1 VSPDVAT
8 GLAFFAV
15 FLFSTTLHEA
25 AHAWAALRG
34 GDPTAYHGG
43 QVSLDP
49 IPHIR
54 REPFG
59 MIVLPLVTSVTMG
72 WPMGYASAP
81 YDPRWALRYPR
92 RAALMALAGP
102 AANLLLVLLCFAAMR
117 GLAAS
122 GLFYPPSSVNFG
134 QLTATDAGAVW
145 STVGHFLSIG
155 FSLNLLLCVFNLLPF
170 PPLDGSA
177 AITLL
182 MSRRM
187 TTRYQM
193 WVWGT
198 PLLGFL
204 GIFIAWQLFPPV
216 FGPVFRIAIN
226 LIYPGVTYG

>member
-1 VSPDVAT
+1 MSPDIAT

-49 IPHIR
+49 LPHIR

-59 MIVLPLVTSVTMG
+59 MIILPLLTSVTMG

-102 AANLLLVLLCFAAMR
+102 AANLSIVIVCFAAMR

-122 GLFYPPSSVNFG
+122 GIFHPPETVNFG
-134 QLTATDAGAVW
+134 ALTASDAGAFW
-145 STVGHFLSIG
+145 DTLGHFLSIG
-155 FSLNLLLCVFNLLPF
+155 FSLNLLLFTFNLLPF

-182 MSRRM
+182 MTRRM

-193 WVWGT
+193 FVWGT
-198 PLLGFL
+198 PILGFI
-204 GIFIAWQLFPPV
+204 GIFAAWQLFPPV